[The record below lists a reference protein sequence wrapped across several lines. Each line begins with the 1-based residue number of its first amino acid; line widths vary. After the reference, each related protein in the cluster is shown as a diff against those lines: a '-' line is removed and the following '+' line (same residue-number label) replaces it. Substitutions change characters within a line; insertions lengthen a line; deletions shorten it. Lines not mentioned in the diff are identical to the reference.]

1 MAEEDLEIITTSLR
15 TTSINS
21 DSSTLEQQM
30 HHAIVA
36 YNQKSKASNL
46 CLVRNCVNAISSLN
60 LSTEQEKLNRL
71 AHILFME
78 KDWGQNEDFSKQP
91 ENAPQQVGD
100 YGWPPERLEQVLD
113 LPQLQRDCYNPPY
126 SEKFSTMLVEE
137 MVKVVFKG
145 REDETVV
152 PHELIAFFSCVSG
165 VFSLDYDQRGL
176 CPFEAPVKEGSSR
189 KEMRDHLVC
198 DNGCLL
204 DLEHEEQKDVAA
216 REEMHES
223 LERKNKAPKEAT
235 VVKNPKDT
243 WVDLFTDDVVSR
255 LDVLGG
261 FQFGWSIGLYRYQ
274 PIEQWHSYYLFC
286 RYKPDA
292 EEEEDAPYKTKDHT
306 YKYKDHKTDAG
317 WAWRVVIHLES
328 DGNEGIDYPTRI
340 FDSIVEFL
348 DWYGDWYERL
358 DLEDFLEDLVED
370 YEFGD

>member
-1 MAEEDLEIITTSLR
+1 
-15 TTSINS
+15 
-21 DSSTLEQQM
+21 M
-30 HHAIVA
+30 HHTIVA

-60 LSTEQEKLNRL
+60 LPTEQEKLNRL

-78 KDWGQNEDFSKQP
+78 KDWGRNEDFSKQP
-91 ENAPQQVGD
+91 KNAPKQ
-100 YGWPPERLEQVLD
+100 
-113 LPQLQRDCYNPPY
+113 
-126 SEKFSTMLVEE
+126 
-137 MVKVVFKG
+137 
-145 REDETVV
+145 
-152 PHELIAFFSCVSG
+152 
-165 VFSLDYDQRGL
+165 
-176 CPFEAPVKEGSSR
+176 
-189 KEMRDHLVC
+189 
-198 DNGCLL
+198 
-204 DLEHEEQKDVAA
+204 HEEQKDVAA

-223 LERKNKAPKEAT
+223 LEGENKAPKEAT
-235 VVKNPKDT
+235 VVKTPKDT

-261 FQFGWSIGLYRYQ
+261 FQFGESIGLYQYQ

-292 EEEEDAPYKTKDHT
+292 EEEEDAPYRTKDHT
-306 YKYKDHKTDAG
+306 YRYKDHKTDAG